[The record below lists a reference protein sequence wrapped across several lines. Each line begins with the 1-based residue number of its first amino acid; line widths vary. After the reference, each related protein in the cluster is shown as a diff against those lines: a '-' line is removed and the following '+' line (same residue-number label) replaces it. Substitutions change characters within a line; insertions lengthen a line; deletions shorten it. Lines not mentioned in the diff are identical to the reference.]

1 MRQAVLKQASK
12 YAKAHQRRRRW
23 HKAVSCLAA
32 VVVFCTTY
40 ALILPAITLEQD
52 KCDIPE
58 HVHDESCY
66 ELVGGHIHTDACYT
80 AQRGELICTKEERP
94 GHIHT
99 DACYTA
105 RQGELICTEEERPG
119 HQHTDAC
126 YTEYTQLI
134 CDLPEGEDHQHTDE
148 CYETV
153 RELTCGLEEDPG
165 HQHTDECYETILELT
180 CGLEEDPGHQHTD
193 ACYAWEP
200 VLTCGKEEFEGG
212 YVLTCGLEEGEIVT
226 TVSDTPVCGL
236 EEHTHTLA
244 CYADPTADVETAQ
257 IWERSLKSVELTGIW
272 REDVIA
278 VAKTQLGYQE
288 SAKNYIVLEDGET
301 LRGYTRYGAWY
312 GDPYGDW
319 CAMFASFVLNYA
331 EVEGVPLDANCQH
344 WIETLSEEEHD
355 LYRPADE
362 YLPQP
367 GDLIF
372 FDFDIEDEEEKDEE
386 PTADHVGLVAE
397 IINDEDGNP
406 AQIKTIEGNSSDKV
420 QYVTYEL
427 DDPAILGYGQ
437 LPEQEPEDEEP
448 IEEPAEQFVLTAE
461 SEDGIAVTVTGD
473 PESLPYPVEEITLS
487 VQPVTDE
494 DVIAL
499 WKQTLEEAGENAEE
513 AFLLDI
519 ALLHDGEEI
528 EPTGPVQVTFEG
540 VETGDNDELTVFH
553 VDAENEETE
562 DMNAVVDEAGTVVLD
577 TDHFSVYGGLVS
589 VSGPSRTP
597 QPGEYIYLD
606 VSQVATWRNGGYQIL
621 GFYYKKSGG
630 VGVRQAL
637 SENDKVSEYIYRIKV
652 PNDIDMREGEKPI
665 NFFRLK
671 SNDVNGN
678 DQYDSWIKDG
688 LAFEAGKN
696 CFQLRYGENNHFTG
710 AWTTWY
716 VESLAGKTMAFE
728 NKTGNDLNGVT
739 AIFYNEAKQKV
750 ESVTVGEVQAGQSE
764 EFHIPDTYGSYVQFV
779 DGQGNILG
787 DTYSNFLGEG
797 SGETGVESFV
807 YNETTKYCYKYKGG
821 AADSTWGVPGDGTA
835 ISTANELKQFLEQGG
850 SGSYYLANDIAYNLG
865 SISVTGDKVLNLN
878 GKTITTGMNS
888 QLFTVGSSASLT
900 ITDSVDVQDE
910 KITETDSGDMYGYT
924 ATLSNNVLTYYVTE
938 STPVVPD
945 TPVTGAESVKTET
958 KETLVTHRVD
968 FSHSGSI
975 VSNGSSDQVIFVLG
989 GTLNME
995 GGVLSS
1001 NSRHA
1006 IYMSESSGGTI
1017 NLSGGLIKG
1026 NDNSGDDGSG
1036 VGIGSGTF
1044 NMTGGYIAG
1053 GKTTKDQFVDNKGTG
1068 GGGGVYLK
1076 GGVINMSGGVIAAN
1090 QAYRGGGIYVHSGTL
1105 NLSGTAVVSG
1115 NEALQKSGYNGSS
1128 EQDKKAS
1135 YDGGGIYMEG
1145 GTLNLSGNAYVTNNH
1160 KTVTD
1165 ANDQYDQHGGGGI
1178 ALDYDSSMNM
1188 TGGYVTGNRSED
1200 AGGGIFAGYHGSAKF
1215 NMTGGIIASNYAVNG
1230 EGGGLRIGGGTDGM
1244 IDASSGGKIYITN
1257 NTSGTTKDWG
1267 GGGIFVQQNGDLN
1280 ITDVLITNNH
1290 ANGFGGG
1297 VGGCPTGDVSAVND
1311 RGSAIFD
1318 NTASCLRVSS
1328 TDVKKQDEVFKNN
1341 FDTYHIRDW
1350 TSGAGE
1356 LANLSTRFYNDTYTN
1371 KDLRECQDFFCTK
1384 QDSITNAM
1392 LGEGSENWT
1401 GPDFVGTIPDV
1412 SMDTLFTSYYGIEFD
1427 VNPRYPIL
1435 ALTAHPKDEAKKNA
1449 VNAASVFISGNK
1461 SGTHGGGIMSNGT
1474 LDMGKTVKNSVPVS
1488 LKVNASKLFEKN
1500 GQASGMTENQFSF
1513 VLLNKVPT
1521 WSDEEG
1527 WYTYDDQD
1535 VVQRAGNTAVT
1546 DADAAG
1552 GTKGTISFGSMSFIS
1567 DKTYTYYLVEEK
1579 DEGNSD
1585 ITPDSALYR
1594 IDVVVGK
1601 NETFNENKTVQT
1613 TRYKIEGIKV
1623 TKDGQPYPLDIN
1635 LGDGLGEV
1643 TVDILKSGDN
1653 ATFTNKEIASYALP
1667 STGGAGTTPY
1677 TTGGLLLM
1685 VSASAL
1691 LLYNH
1696 QKRRKEATASS

>member
-66 ELVGGHIHTDACYT
+66 ELVGGHIHTDECYT

-180 CGLEEDPGHQHTD
+180 CGLEEDPGHEHTD

-212 YVLTCGLEEGEIVT
+212 YVLTCGPEEGEIVT

-331 EVEGVPLDANCQH
+331 EVEGIPLDANCQH

-372 FDFDIEDEEEKDEE
+372 FDFDIEDEE

-406 AQIKTIEGNSSDKV
+406 AQLKTIEGNSSDKV

-461 SEDGIAVTVTGD
+461 SEDGIAVTVSGD

-494 DVIAL
+494 DTIAL
-499 WKQTLEEAGENAEE
+499 WNQTLEEAGENAEE

-540 VETGDNDELTVFH
+540 VETGENDDLTVFH

-562 DMNAVVDEAGTVVLD
+562 DMNAVVDEEGAVVLD

-589 VSGPSRTP
+589 VSGQT
-597 QPGEYIYLD
+597 QKPGAGDYIYLD
-606 VSQVATWRNGGYQIL
+606 LTAVGGWSNGGWKL
-621 GFYYKKSGG
+621 GFLYN
-630 VGVRQAL
+630 
-637 SENDKVSEYIYRIKV
+637 NDQRIEITNYPKVSDTIYKIQL
-652 PNDIDMREGEKPI
+652 PLSLDNTANI
-665 NFFRLK
+665 NFFRYRNETDIY
-671 SNDVNGN
+671 SIPENAQGWISGN
-678 DQYDSWIKDG
+678 RT
-688 LAFEAGKN
+688 FEAGTNLFKM
-696 CFQLRYGENNHFTG
+696 TG
-710 AWTTWY
+710 YASGAGWTGQWDSGNWY
-716 VESLAGKTMAFE
+716 VESLAGQNMAFE
-728 NKTGNDLNGVT
+728 NKSGTDLTGVK
-739 AIFYNEAKQKV
+739 ACFYASTSNSPVA
-750 ESVTVGEVQAGQSE
+750 TVDVATGTIADGTYATFQ
-764 EFHIPDTYGSYVQFV
+764 IPTDYGSYVQFIAA
-779 DGQGNILG
+779 DGTILG
-787 DTYSNFLGEG
+787 DKFSNFLGEG
-797 SGETGVESFV
+797 VGESNVESFV
-807 YNETTKYCYKYKGG
+807 YNNQSKYCYKYKND
-821 AADSTWGVPGDGTA
+821 ASDSTWGVPGDGVEIHNETELKAFLEGDGAVGKLANNFNCSTA
-835 ISTANELKQFLEQGG
+835 ITVK
-850 SGSYYLANDIAYNLG
+850 
-865 SISVTGDKVLNLN
+865 GDKTLNLN
-878 GKTITTGMNS
+878 SKTIS
-888 QLFTVGSSASLT
+888 SSVASLFTVGSGATLT
-900 ITDSVDVQDE
+900 ITDNVDVTEKTPEEQDE
-910 KITETDSGDMYGYT
+910 SVAKYGHDG
-924 ATLSNNVLTYYVTE
+924 TLDGYKLTYYVTE
-938 STPVVPD
+938 STVE
-945 TPVTGAESVKTET
+945 TNGYET
-958 KETLVTHRVD
+958 KETVYKHEVD
-968 FSHSGSI
+968 FTNAGKI
-975 VSNGSSDQVIFVLG
+975 VSSSTGDNVIKVEG
-989 GTLNME
+989 GTLNLE
-995 GGVLSS
+995 GGVISS
-1001 NSRHA
+1001 NGSHA
-1006 IYMSESSGGTI
+1006 VVLSTSKSGTM
-1017 NLSGGLIKG
+1017 NMSGGLIKG
-1026 NDNSGDDGSG
+1026 KDGCGTNGAGVYMGSG
-1036 VGIGSGTF
+1036 NL
-1044 NMTGGYIAG
+1044 NMSGGYIAG
-1053 GKTTKDQFVDNKGTG
+1053 GSTATTGEYTNG
-1068 GGGGVYLK
+1068 GGIYMNDGT
-1076 GGVINMSGGVIAAN
+1076 INLTDDAVIAAN
-1090 QAYRGGGIYVHSGTL
+1090 HANNGGGIYVNSGVL
-1105 NLSGTAVVSG
+1105 NIDGGVISG
-1115 NEALQKSGYNGSS
+1115 NYTNDSDNGGYEIADGTC
-1128 EQDKKAS
+1128 
-1135 YDGGGIYMEG
+1135 GGGVYVNT
-1145 GTLNLSGNAYVTNNH
+1145 GTIS
-1160 KTVTD
+1160 
-1165 ANDQYDQHGGGGI
+1165 
-1178 ALDYDSSMNM
+1178 M
-1188 TGGYVTGNRSED
+1188 TGGYVTNNSKKGGAIHGGVHGGGGIFYHNASMFMSGGYVTGNYSKE
-1200 AGGGIFAGYHGSAKF
+1200 AGGGIYAGHWRSTSPTF
-1215 NMTGGIIASNYAVNG
+1215 VMSGGTIAQNVADLG
-1230 EGGGLRIGGGTDGM
+1230 EGGGIRIAQNTEAVISAPAGN
-1244 IDASSGGKIYITN
+1244 AAYITN
-1257 NTSGTTKDWG
+1257 NTTNTTDDWG
-1267 GGGIFVQQNGDLN
+1267 GGGIFVQTSGTYGSLN
-1280 ITDVLITNNH
+1280 ILDVLITKNT
-1290 ANGFGGG
+1290 AGGFGGG
-1297 VGGCPTGDVSAVND
+1297 VASCPSGGVDGVANRGAAIFDNSASCTNVRPENSDKDFDWRYKDNYSNYGHNNHQFTSNDARDYFTTGDVSTMIQNQ
-1311 RGSAIFD
+1311 GMI
-1318 NTASCLRVSS
+1318 
-1328 TDVKKQDEVFKNN
+1328 
-1341 FDTYHIRDW
+1341 
-1350 TSGAGE
+1350 GGG
-1356 LANLSTRFYNDTYTN
+1356 
-1371 KDLRECQDFFCTK
+1371 
-1384 QDSITNAM
+1384 M
-1392 LGEGSENWT
+1392 ENWT
-1401 GPDFVGTIPDV
+1401 SSGRTTTDDPQVEAWGIPKRPADHLPDDYEIKV
-1412 SMDTLFTSYYGIEFD
+1412 Y
-1427 VNPRYPIL
+1427 
-1435 ALTAHPKDEAKKNA
+1435 ALTANPTDEAKEA
-1449 VNAASVFISGNK
+1449 AINAATVFVTGNH
-1461 SGTHGGGIMSNGT
+1461 SNTHGGGITTNGK
-1474 LDMGKTVKNSVPVS
+1474 LDMGKTDK
-1488 LKVNASKLFEKN
+1488 KVNKTTLTINATKQIML
-1500 GQASGMTENQFSF
+1500 ASGSLQTTDLPPFEF
-1513 VLLNKVPT
+1513 VLLSKKPT
-1521 WSDEEG
+1521 W
-1527 WYTYDDQD
+1527 
-1535 VVQRAGNTAVT
+1535 
-1546 DADAAG
+1546 DADAKQFTFAQ
-1552 GTKGTISFGSMSFIS
+1552 S
-1567 DKTYTYYLVEEK
+1567 DIVDTATNDTSGNIQFSKITYDVASYYTYYLVEKPITTQKPTVGSYEQDATLYTIGVMVDSNTVVDTDTNTKTTTYSIQKVELKLEK
-1579 DEGNSD
+1579 NGVAIGSKAGNLVD
-1585 ITPDSALYR
+1585 LADTQEDDGTITTNKSITLTDLN
-1594 IDVVVGK
+1594 GK
-1601 NETFNENKTVQT
+1601 TTFNNRQIV
-1613 TRYKIEGIKV
+1613 
-1623 TKDGQPYPLDIN
+1623 
-1635 LGDGLGEV
+1635 
-1643 TVDILKSGDN
+1643 
-1653 ATFTNKEIASYALP
+1653 SYELP
-1667 STGGAGTTPY
+1667 STGSTGTTLY

-1696 QKRRKEATASS
+1696 QKRRKEAHASS